1 MHSPGTSCVWGA
13 MMTFMWDTYHDSG
26 MAVAIFISICT
37 ASLTVGLRHPLHLHL
52 HQRLLQP
59 PFLGAGPCLFSSS
72 LLRVRLISRLCILD
86 LF

>member
-37 ASLTVGLRHPLHLHL
+37 ASLTVGLRHHL
-52 HQRLLQP
+52 R
-59 PFLGAGPCLFSSS
+59 SK
-72 LLRVRLISRLCILD
+72 
-86 LF
+86 